1 MYRTENTIRPTP
13 DYYNELSIENYHINI
28 NRIQTSSPLVE
39 SVYSFNIII
48 YSIYTPLV
56 KSVAGSHIRPVL
68 QRHEDRAYR
77 VLHVPDLTHELFN
90 HGVLNTNIL
99 QLNQSMYGIQVWK

>member
-1 MYRTENTIRPTP
+1 MDSY
-13 DYYNELSIENYHINI
+13 DINI
-28 NRIQTSSPLVE
+28 NRTQTPSLLVE

-56 KSVAGSHIRPVL
+56 KPVAGSHIRPVL

-99 QLNQSMYGIQVWK
+99 QLNQLMFGIRMRI

>member
-1 MYRTENTIRPTP
+1 MDSY
-13 DYYNELSIENYHINI
+13 DINI
-28 NRIQTSSPLVE
+28 NRTQTPSLLVE

-56 KSVAGSHIRPVL
+56 KPVAGSHIGSVL
-68 QRHEDRAYR
+68 QRHEDRADG
-77 VLHVPDLTHELFN
+77 VLHVLDLTHELFN